1 MSRVRLTPQVRRDLK
16 EIDEY
21 ISRDN
26 PDAAAR
32 VILNIREKCQVLSQQ
47 PGIGRNRS
55 DLLPELRSFVVG
67 NYVIFYFPTG
77 EGIEVIRVL
86 HGARDIQKL
95 FDED

>member
-1 MSRVRLTPQVRRDLK
+1 MSRVRLAPQVRCDLK

-26 PDAAAR
+26 LDAAAW
-32 VILNIREKCQVLSQQ
+32 VILNIREKCHVLSQQ

-77 EGIEVIRVL
+77 EGTEVIRVL